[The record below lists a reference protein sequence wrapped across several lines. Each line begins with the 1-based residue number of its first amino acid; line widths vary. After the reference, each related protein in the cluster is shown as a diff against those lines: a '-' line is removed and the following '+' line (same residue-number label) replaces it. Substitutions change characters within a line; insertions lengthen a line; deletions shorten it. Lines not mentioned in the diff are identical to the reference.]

1 MAFITWIQ
9 DYSVGVEE
17 LDHQHQ
23 KLVDIINQLFELY
36 KTNKFSATDVE
47 PIFKELTD
55 YANYHFGTEEH
66 YFQLYNFPKKDE
78 HIAIHN
84 VYRKKMEDLKAKYD
98 KDRNAAILFEISNFL
113 NDWWIWHINNID
125 KEYTKYFNANG
136 LL

>member
-23 KLVDIINQLFELY
+23 KLVDIINQLFNLY
-36 KTNKFSATDVE
+36 EAQKFDKTDVE

-66 YFQLYNFPKKDE
+66 YFQLYNFPRKDE

-84 VYRKKMEDLKAKYD
+84 VYRKKMEDFKAKYD

-113 NDWWIWHINNID
+113 NDWWIWHINNVD